1 MAVTDVHIRH
11 WQGLMDEGASI
22 VADLV
27 ARTITIS
34 GKVQGHVIGSSKV
47 ELKASATVEGD
58 ITAPNFVMD
67 DGAALSGTLAD
78 KAMSPLRLGLPAR
91 ASSRSAC
98 ASQKSRVASMAARST
113 AWPTGSTPATEI

>member
-1 MAVTDVHIRH
+1 MKGDVVSTEDLVIDGQV
-11 WQGLMDEGASI
+11 QGTIELGDHNLMIGPGASI

-67 DGAALSGTLAD
+67 DGAALSGTVD
-78 KAMSPLRLGLPAR
+78 
-91 ASSRSAC
+91 
-98 ASQKSRVASMAARST
+98 
-113 AWPTGSTPATEI
+113 TGPRK